1 MYLQASG
8 FVNVLDVPDRP
19 KNLKPDEVRA
29 EHIKMSWQRPDD
41 DGGSPI
47 TGYVLRMMDL
57 EAGNWITIDEVSF
70 ERTCRRPITIYE
82 KSYEKYYHYHHVHSV
97 VLKIQHT
104 GLGKRVVPRLR
115 ELAPRGERESGGGI
129 HAT

>member
-57 EAGNWITIDEVSF
+57 EAGNWITIDEASF
-70 ERTCRRPITIYE
+70 ERTCLRPITIYE
-82 KSYEKYYHYHHVHSV
+82 KSDEKYYHYH
-97 VLKIQHT
+97 LWF
-104 GLGKRVVPRLR
+104 
-115 ELAPRGERESGGGI
+115 
-129 HAT
+129 

>member
-1 MYLQASG
+1 MLYHKCTSLCSYYPKALYFEFGYDHLGNVSYPAIKYMYLQASG

-70 ERTCRRPITIYE
+70 ERASRRPITI
-82 KSYEKYYHYHHVHSV
+82 
-97 VLKIQHT
+97 
-104 GLGKRVVPRLR
+104 
-115 ELAPRGERESGGGI
+115 
-129 HAT
+129 